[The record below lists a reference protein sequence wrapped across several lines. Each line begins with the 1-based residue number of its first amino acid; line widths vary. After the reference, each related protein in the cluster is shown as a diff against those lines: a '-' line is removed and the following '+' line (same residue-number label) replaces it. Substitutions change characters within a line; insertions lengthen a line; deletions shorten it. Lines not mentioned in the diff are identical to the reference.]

1 MEEQIQARDVKGYYR
16 DPKVVD
22 HYSDAS
28 QRVGLWLS
36 EQKLFTALFQPDQA
50 LLELGCGAG
59 RISLGL
65 YALGYQRLLATDFS
79 HEMVVRARE
88 IAESRNCQLAFR
100 VADAT
105 RLNFEEN
112 HWDGAIFGFNGLMQ
126 IPLRA
131 QRKVAM
137 GEVFRVLKPGACF
150 VFTTHDRNI
159 QRHKVFWKRE
169 AELWRKGKQNPRLL
183 EFGDMLDERVTPN
196 LYIHIP
202 DTEEIR
208 RDLKETGFKIE
219 QDMLRS
225 TIANEN
231 QQVRDF
237 SDECRFWIARKP
249 E

>member
-1 MEEQIQARDVKGYYR
+1 MAEPIQARDVKGYYR
-16 DPKVVD
+16 DPGVVD

-36 EQKLFTALFQPDQA
+36 EKKLFTALFQPDQV

-88 IAESRNCQLAFR
+88 IAESRSCDLSFR

-105 RLNFEEN
+105 RLNFEED
-112 HWDGAIFGFNGLMQ
+112 HWDGVIFGFNGLMQ

-196 LYIHIP
+196 LFIHIP

-208 RDLKETGFKIE
+208 RDLKEIGFKVE

-225 TIANEN
+225 AIANEN

-237 SDECRFWIARKP
+237 SDECRFWIAKKP

>member
-16 DPKVVD
+16 DPEVVE

-28 QRVGLWLS
+28 HRVGLWLS
-36 EQKLFTALFQPDQA
+36 EKKVFTSLFQPEQA
-50 LLELGCGAG
+50 VLELGCGAG

-65 YALGYQRLLATDFS
+65 YALGYRHLLATDFS
-79 HEMVVRARE
+79 HEMVVRGRE
-88 IAESRNCQLAFR
+88 IAESLRYELTFR

-105 RLNFEEN
+105 RLSFEEN
-112 HWDGAIFGFNGLMQ
+112 CWEGVIFGFNGLMQ
-126 IPLRA
+126 IPWRA
-131 QRKVAM
+131 QRKLAM
-137 GEVFRVLKPGACF
+137 EEIFRVLKPGACF

-183 EFGDMLDERVTPN
+183 EYGDMLDDRVTPN

-208 RDLKETGFKIE
+208 RDLKEAGFKVE

-225 TIANEN
+225 AIANEN

-249 E
+249 D